1 MEPLAELIHLLS
13 GRDLEEEAVDLMV
26 AAVRDARNDPDLD
39 WMDEEAEQEEWTQI
53 AIEFQLVN
61 FIQTSDKV
69 DELHELISNEFEV
82 PLRDFPQHAD
92 KMDFLPDDYF
102 RWLDEELAGRNP
114 EAGGYELILWGNQ
127 LDDNLHAL
135 VVFRRDT
142 PRILEL
148 AEQLALRV
156 ERATQRQYC

>member
-1 MEPLAELIHLLS
+1 MEPLAELINLLS
-13 GRDLEEEAVDLMV
+13 GRDLEEGTLDVLV
-26 AAVRDARNDPDLD
+26 AAVKDARNDPDLD

-61 FIQTSDKV
+61 FTQVSDKV
-69 DELHELISNEFEV
+69 DELHELISGDFQV
-82 PLRDFPQHAD
+82 PLRDFPPHAD

-102 RWLDEELAGRNP
+102 PWLDEELAGRNP

-135 VVFRRDT
+135 VVYRRDT
-142 PRILEL
+142 ARILEL

-156 ERATQRQYC
+156 ERATQRHYC